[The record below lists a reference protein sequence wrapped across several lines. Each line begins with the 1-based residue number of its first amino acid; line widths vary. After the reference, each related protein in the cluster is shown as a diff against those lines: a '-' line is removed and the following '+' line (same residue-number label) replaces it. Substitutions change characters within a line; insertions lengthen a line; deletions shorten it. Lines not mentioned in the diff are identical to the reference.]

1 MTLQITPQ
9 ALGILIIGCIVGIAV
24 FKYTVRTHMGLP
36 ARGDLVGAISAAVGV
51 IAALGL
57 LLGLDDSG
65 PGSAAVPEAPPIS
78 SPAVECPTDA
88 PGC

>member
-1 MTLQITPQ
+1 MTFQITPQ
-9 ALGILIIGCIVGIAV
+9 ALGILVVGCIVGIAV
-24 FKYTVRTHMGLP
+24 FRYTVRTHAGLP

-57 LLGLDDSG
+57 LLGLDGSG

-78 SPAVECPTDA
+78 RPAECPTDA

>member
-1 MTLQITPQ
+1 MTFQITPE
-9 ALGILIIGCIVGIAV
+9 ALGILIMGCIVGIAV
-24 FKYTVRTHMGLP
+24 FKYTVRTHGVFS

-57 LLGLDDSG
+57 LLGLDDSRR
-65 PGSAAVPEAPPIS
+65 GSTSVPEAPPIS
-78 SPAVECPTDA
+78 SPAVECPKDS